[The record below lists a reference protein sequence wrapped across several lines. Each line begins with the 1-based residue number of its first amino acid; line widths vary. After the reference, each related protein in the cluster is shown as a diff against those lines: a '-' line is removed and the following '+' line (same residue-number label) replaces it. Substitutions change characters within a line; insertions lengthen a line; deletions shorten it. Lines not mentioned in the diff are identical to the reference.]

1 MKSSAIV
8 YDHDHDHE
16 QNSTAKPH
24 NANPPTSIW
33 KIMKFSTVIPLC
45 TLLLHATF
53 AQAADEAKLNRDD
66 PKKTRNISQLAFNPE
81 SIGVNFQGVCDV
93 RVSSNFLWNQVERL
107 WGARGEIKYKFIA
120 PLDENEE
127 IKISSHFSCSFKAI
141 TTTVNH
147 ILLKQWLQSEVNKEC
162 VALGHDYYGIAN
174 IDEDEST
181 NKYLKE
187 DSELILPLSSDP
199 GQKISNSCG
208 IVSRADKSLSEP
220 VPCTVNENDMAISAA
235 CNEYLIDPE
244 NDSAILPAAVA
255 FARLMDGRPVKIKQ
269 VEAESSRTERLAKM
283 AEIEKQRQSAL
294 AADEAKKRAEQI
306 ERQRIETEKAEQ
318 AKAREDREKWLESP
332 AGKRYL
338 AEEAAKKKRAE
349 EDAKK
354 QALAERQR
362 IAKEYPY
369 YAIISCKI
377 QGMHTGIYNCLAN
390 QYGGA
395 TVIKL
400 KNGEKEDIFQLYD
413 VGRLGIETGDGFM
426 VRLRK
431 SFTLQTQNASE
442 YLIMGVEIF
451 DAVHER
457 LLFERKSLKYER
469 ISVKN

>member
-1 MKSSAIV
+1 MKSSAIA
-8 YDHDHDHE
+8 YDHDHE

-24 NANPPTSIW
+24 NANQPTSTW
-33 KIMKFSTVIPLC
+33 EIMKFSTVIPLC

-53 AQAADEAKLNRDD
+53 AQAADETKLNRDD
-66 PKKTRNISQLAFNPE
+66 PKKTRNIAQLSFDPQ
-81 SIGVNFQGVCDV
+81 SIGIDFHWECDV
-93 RVSSNFLWNQVERL
+93 GVSSNFFRSQVTHLMR
-107 WGARGEIKYKFIA
+107 ARDKIEYKFIFS
-120 PLDENEE
+120 LDENK
-127 IKISSHFSCSFKAI
+127 KIEVSSHSSSCSFEPI
-141 TTTVNH
+141 TTTINH
-147 ILLKQWLQSEVNKEC
+147 ILITQWVQSKINKEC
-162 VALGHDYYGIAN
+162 VALGHDYYGITN
-174 IDEDEST
+174 INADASN

-187 DSELILPLSSDP
+187 GSELILSLSSDP
-199 GQKISNSCG
+199 GRKISDSCKF
-208 IVSRADKSLSEP
+208 VSRVDESLSEP

-244 NDSAILPAAVA
+244 NDSATLPAAVA
-255 FARLMDGRPVKIKQ
+255 FTRLMDGKPVKIKQ

-413 VGRLGIETGDGFM
+413 IGRLGIETGDGFM